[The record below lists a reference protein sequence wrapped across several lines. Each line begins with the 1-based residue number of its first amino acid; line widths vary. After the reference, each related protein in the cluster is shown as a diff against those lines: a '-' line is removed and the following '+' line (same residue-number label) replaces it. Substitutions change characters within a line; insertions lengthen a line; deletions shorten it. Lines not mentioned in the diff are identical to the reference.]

1 MDTRLA
7 REARKLSFS
16 KVQLMFIIGSILGDG
31 YLDTTT
37 RGYSLRIH
45 HGISQKEY
53 VEFKY
58 SLISSFVNSKP
69 KRSGNAY
76 YFRTVSHP
84 LLTKLRSIFYNE
96 QRKKI
101 IPKSFLMK
109 NFDSFTLAIWIMDD
123 GSADKNRLRINTQ
136 SFSLEENLWLVKF
149 LQTKFGIKSTINV
162 DKGKYRLR
170 IADSSMNLLKKLINP
185 YIIPSMFYKL
195 SP

>member
-16 KVQLMFIIGSILGDG
+16 QEQLMFIIGSILGDG

-53 VEFKY
+53 VDFKY

-84 LLTKLRSIFYNE
+84 LLTKLRSNFYSD
-96 QRKKI
+96 RKKV
-101 IPKSFLMK
+101 IPKIFLRD
-109 NFDSFTLAIWIMDD
+109 NFDPFALAIWIMDD
-123 GSADKNRLRINTQ
+123 GAADKNQLRINTH
-136 SFSLEENLWLVKF
+136 SFSLEENLWLIKF
-149 LQTKFGIKSTINV
+149 LQAKFGIKSTINV
-162 DKGKYRLR
+162 DRGKYRLR
-170 IADSSMNLLKKLINP
+170 IAGSSMNLLKKLINP
-185 YIIPSMFYKL
+185 YMIPSMLYKL